1 VCSSSCAHKQTT
13 DGPASSR
20 FARRFA
26 GAHGRRPGEEAEE
39 AGGEEAGGEEA
50 GGEEQRR
57 PGPVP
62 AATGTMRVVDADG
75 SRGQL
80 EEERARLQELRTT
93 FEKEGLHRESED
105 ESLGELSH
113 LVQHQADVGTET
125 FNRERDMSIL
135 ERVEAELGE
144 VEHALHRL
152 DDGTYGKCEA
162 CGKAIDDDRL
172 QALPAAR
179 FCLQDQTAAEREAR
193 ATGER
198 S

>member
-1 VCSSSCAHKQTT
+1 
-13 DGPASSR
+13 
-20 FARRFA
+20 
-26 GAHGRRPGEEAEE
+26 
-39 AGGEEAGGEEA
+39 
-50 GGEEQRR
+50 
-57 PGPVP
+57 
-62 AATGTMRVVDADG
+62 MDADG

-172 QALPAAR
+172 QALPAA
-179 FCLQDQTAAEREAR
+179 
-193 ATGER
+193 
-198 S
+198 